1 MSENEKRQ
9 RQEYKRVRKKW
20 ILIQAIV
27 LVLVAVLTLSMSL
40 PYYFINR
47 TKYVDYTEKSGI
59 NYLVKL
65 AANEFYEQ
73 EQLEKDRSYV
83 TALVETVDAEF
94 DYELNM
100 SAFANVVFS
109 YSYTIDANLLITDK
123 YTGTL
128 IYDTKTELVPALY
141 YTQNGASRLAI
152 HEAVSVNFREFNNKA
167 MRFIK
172 AYDLKDVNAQLA
184 ITMKVDTKSDC
195 VAFEN
200 KSTNSYFTTVSFPLT
215 LETSEPA
222 TTSSVV
228 DGDVRTLA
236 CKSGTGSVVFLVLAI
251 IFGVL
256 TLLLGGF
263 FLFFVLK
270 TKNHDINYTNKVK
283 RLVAS
288 YRSFIQEILD
298 PFPMDGYK
306 QVLVKTFDEMLDVRD
321 TIGSPLL
328 MHANEDGTATK
339 FMIPTSTGLV
349 YVYEI
354 RVENYD
360 EIYGT
365 SDSDRKA
372 SNRTSQEESDL
383 CERIEMRWQKIKG
396 FFVSNSAKRRAASER
411 KKAVS
416 AAKKKAAEAIKKASK
431 ARKQTA
437 AENKDARKQE
447 LAENKAKAAEARKKA
462 SEAKKRAAAAIKK
475 AAAEK
480 KKSRKN
486 DQ

>member
-1 MSENEKRQ
+1 M
-9 RQEYKRVRKKW
+9 
-20 ILIQAIV
+20 
-27 LVLVAVLTLSMSL
+27 
-40 PYYFINR
+40 
-47 TKYVDYTEKSGI
+47 
-59 NYLVKL
+59 
-65 AANEFYEQ
+65 
-73 EQLEKDRSYV
+73 
-83 TALVETVDAEF
+83 
-94 DYELNM
+94 
-100 SAFANVVFS
+100 
-109 YSYTIDANLLITDK
+109 
-123 YTGTL
+123 
-128 IYDTKTELVPALY
+128 
-141 YTQNGASRLAI
+141 
-152 HEAVSVNFREFNNKA
+152 
-167 MRFIK
+167 
-172 AYDLKDVNAQLA
+172 
-184 ITMKVDTKSDC
+184 
-195 VAFEN
+195 
-200 KSTNSYFTTVSFPLT
+200 
-215 LETSEPA
+215 
-222 TTSSVV
+222 
-228 DGDVRTLA
+228 
-236 CKSGTGSVVFLVLAI
+236 
-251 IFGVL
+251 
-256 TLLLGGF
+256 
-263 FLFFVLK
+263 LK

-486 DQ
+486 GQ